1 MGWLGGGKER
11 NVYDGLRQQ
20 ILTLTPASIHLAPT
34 ATHPHVYAGLM
45 EMGMGND
52 VASLVVVADGTTSF
66 YWSTGGGIIG
76 AGFHET
82 VKGPSRAFLAA
93 LERHVDGL
101 GPDPSGATPT
111 AGMIHFRALTF
122 DRGRLLAAGPEADFA
137 EKRNPLWDVFF
148 AGHALITAIRKLPN
162 VPKAV

>member
-1 MGWLGGGKER
+1 MGWLGRGKEPK
-11 NVYDGLRQQ
+11 VYDGLRRQ
-20 ILTLTPASIHLAPT
+20 ILTLNPASIHLAPT
-34 ATHPHVYAGLM
+34 ATHPHVFAGLM
-45 EMGMGND
+45 EMGMGDD

-76 AGFHET
+76 AGFHES
-82 VKGPSRAFLAA
+82 VKGPSMAFLAA
-93 LERHVDGL
+93 LERHVAEL
-101 GPDPSGATPT
+101 GPDPSSATPT

-148 AGHALITAIRKLPN
+148 AGHAVITAIRKLPN
-162 VPKAV
+162 VQKAA